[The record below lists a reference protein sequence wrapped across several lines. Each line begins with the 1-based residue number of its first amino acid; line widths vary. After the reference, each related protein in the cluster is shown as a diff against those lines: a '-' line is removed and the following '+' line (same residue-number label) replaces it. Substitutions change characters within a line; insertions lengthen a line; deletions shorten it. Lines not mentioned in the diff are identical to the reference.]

1 MRAPEPQPMMNA
13 TSASEKTVAGVFAA
27 AEIAQFATPAVA
39 SPANHRVVLRA
50 IIDTWVQ
57 VAATDEEPLLSRL
70 MREGETFVVPA
81 RPGLIMATG
90 NSGGVEILIDGKAI
104 PRLGSVGE
112 IRTNIDLDAKS
123 LLGMGT
129 TTP

>member
-1 MRAPEPQPMMNA
+1 MSSARA
-13 TSASEKTVAGVFAA
+13 ASSSEETVAGESAA
-27 AEIAQFATPAVA
+27 VEIAQFATPVVA
-39 SPANHRVVLRA
+39 PPATHRVVLRA

-70 MREGETFVVPA
+70 MLEGETFLLPA
-81 RPGLIMATG
+81 RSGLIMATG

-104 PRLGSVGE
+104 PRLGSMGE

-123 LLGMGT
+123 LLGTGT